1 MELNQKYYNY
11 SMKNIPIPSEKLY
24 KITLLEKVEL
34 LVKRIRWKAN
44 LFENNIIQ
52 QYNPLHYTF
61 KSRKTPPQHKGLI
74 AFENDLAKPMQNVT
88 FRKSQYR
95 VYQKL

>member
-1 MELNQKYYNY
+1 
-11 SMKNIPIPSEKLY
+11 MKNILIPSKKLY
-24 KITLLEKVEL
+24 KITLFENVEFL
-34 LVKRIRWKAN
+34 LKRMRWKAN
-44 LFENNIIQ
+44 LFENNIQ